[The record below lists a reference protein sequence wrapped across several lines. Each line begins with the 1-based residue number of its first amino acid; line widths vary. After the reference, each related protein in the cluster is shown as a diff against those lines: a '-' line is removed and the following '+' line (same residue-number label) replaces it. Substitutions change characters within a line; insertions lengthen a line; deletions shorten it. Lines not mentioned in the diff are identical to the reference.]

1 MNPNGTQPWC
11 PNPIV
16 VVSVCCRREIMG
28 TVSAVRAIVGSEVR
42 ACTGAKIFKVKCPTS
57 SGLCERVTPF
67 NCGSRI
73 VLKYVVLKEEPSC
86 TLL

>member
-16 VVSVCCRREIMG
+16 VVSVCCRREIME

-42 ACTGAKIFKVKCPTS
+42 ACTGAKIFKVKCPTC
-57 SGLCERVTPF
+57 SGVCERVTPL
-67 NCGSRI
+67 I
-73 VLKYVVLKEEPSC
+73 VVLK
-86 TLL
+86 